1 MIGTL
6 VKRSVAVLPSPLT
19 ARPVEG
25 TGVTQYRP
33 SGEMGG
39 WKSWIWFVGA
49 AGPLNTV
56 SHVWA
61 NIAWCV
67 TRDAQYSPDMTL

>member
-1 MIGTL
+1 MMGTL
-6 VKRSVAVLPSPLT
+6 VICSVAVFSFELNVSP
-19 ARPVEG
+19 VDG

-39 WKSWIWFVGA
+39 WKSWIWFCGT

-61 NIAWCV
+61 KIAWCA
-67 TRDAQYSPDMTL
+67 RRAAQYSPAM

>member
-1 MIGTL
+1 MMGTL
-6 VKRSVAVLPSPLT
+6 VIWSVAAFSSALNVRSVD
-19 ARPVEG
+19 G

-39 WKSWIWFVGA
+39 WKSWIWFAGT

-56 SHVWA
+56 SQVWA
-61 NIAWCV
+61 KTAWCAW
-67 TRDAQYSPDMTL
+67 RAAQYSPAM